1 MSKLFSRALVVA
13 VALAAFVTAAPSALA
28 SNGGPGFP

>member
-1 MSKLFSRALVVA
+1 MSKVFYRVVA
-13 VALAAFVTAAPSALA
+13 LGIAICAFVSAAPSALA